1 MSEADVADAQPV
13 DNAVEMVNPGP
24 VALVGG
30 EEFMPGNEPQDE
42 LLVRAAAALASDR
55 PAFVIATAASR
66 QGADRA
72 VEHAVQWFTALGLHL
87 EELPVRT
94 RGKANAPEVAALARR
109 GRFFYLLGG
118 DPGIV
123 PATLR
128 GTAAWSAVTEAWHE
142 GAPLA
147 GSSAGAMALGEWTL
161 IRARVPG
168 DAQRQPRDGLG
179 IVPRVAVLP
188 HFDDFGERWI
198 ESATATLAGR
208 DAALLGIDSRSAAV
222 WADGRW
228 RAMGRGTV
236 TVIDGHGERGRFE
249 PGDAIAGLP
258 APRA

>member
-1 MSEADVADAQPV
+1 M

-24 VALVGG
+24 IALVGG

-42 LLVRAAAALASDR
+42 LLVRVAAALPSDR
-55 PAFVIATAASR
+55 PAFVIATAAAR

-72 VEHAVQWFTALGLHL
+72 VENAVRWFAGLGLDL

-94 RGKANAPEVAALARR
+94 RGKANAPDVAAMARR

-128 GTAAWSAVTEAWHE
+128 GTAAWSAVTEAWRE

-161 IRARVPG
+161 IRSRMPG
-168 DAQRQPRDGLG
+168 DSQRQPRDGLALL
-179 IVPRVAVLP
+179 PRVAILP

-198 ESATATLAGR
+198 ESATASLSGR
-208 DAALLGIDSRSAAV
+208 DAVLLGVDARSAAV
-222 WADGRW
+222 WADGTW
-228 RAMGRGTV
+228 HAMGRGTV
-236 TVIDGHGERGRFE
+236 TVIDAHGERRRIP
-249 PGDAIAGLP
+249 PGDAITGLP